1 MFRRFVN
8 DNNKKQVFF
17 DIVRKLLDCYYKIKK
32 EQTIDCLLNDS
43 TQDNDPVS
51 LIKCLD
57 GKYIEKIKR
66 IINTDTKNCEFNKYQ
81 NFFVGSNIF
90 ILFFI
95 NFSLVIQYFFLD
107 FVLCVL

>member
-1 MFRRFVN
+1 MYWRFVN
-8 DNNKKQVFF
+8 DNNKNKYFF
-17 DIVRKLLDCYYKIKK
+17 YIIRKLLDCYHKIKK

-57 GKYIEKIKR
+57 GKNIQKIKR
-66 IINTDTKNCEFNKYQ
+66 IINTDTKNCESNKYQ
-81 NFFVGSNIF
+81 NFCVGSNIF

-95 NFSLVIQYFFLD
+95 DFLWSYNIFSLD
-107 FVLCVL
+107 FVLCVI